1 MQTSSFTI
9 QFSEHLPREKR
20 RYCLDQLADSGG
32 SAENIEPHVFRIH
45 CLKPGDTAK
54 VGWALF
60 HTHLAN
66 ICTVLETSGDAE
78 NRASA
83 YPSPTSEPRTP
94 NL

>member
-1 MQTSSFTI
+1 VQASSFTI
-9 QFSEHLPREKR
+9 RFPEHLPREKWE
-20 RYCLDQLADSGG
+20 YCLDQLADSGG

-60 HTHLAN
+60 HTHFAN
-66 ICTVLETSGDAE
+66 VCTVLETSGDAE

-83 YPSPTSEPRTP
+83 YPSPARA
-94 NL
+94 